1 MLPALPNDPTSS
13 DPHDTLRQL
22 PRLSEF
28 PAPAEAGEPAP
39 ESDLAWEAELRCP
52 ADGLFLRNEGR
63 GALRCER
70 GHRYAC
76 TEEGIVELA
85 PGVDAPGFGALRAA
99 TYDLTFDLLN
109 VRGLFGA
116 TPKRLIEMHRTA
128 ARAAASEKGV
138 LADIGCGTARWALP
152 ELVGARVRRYLGID
166 PSLAMLRLAAKRAAR
181 SSKRDA
187 VVLIHSEAEH
197 LPLGNATC
205 DAALSSLGM
214 QFVPDHAAA
223 LLELRRVLRPSG
235 HLYVAAPAL
244 GLRDRYDRRHEE
256 REVKDFPL
264 DVDTWPAQL
273 VAAGFEVATIETMG
287 ALVFT
292 HAIAA

>member
-1 MLPALPNDPTSS
+1 MPNDPTSS

-22 PRLSEF
+22 PRLSDFPEPSELT
-28 PAPAEAGEPAP
+28 PAPDGE
-39 ESDLAWEAELRCP
+39 LAWEAELRCP

-70 GHRYAC
+70 GHRYSC

-166 PSLAMLRLAAKRAAR
+166 PSLAMLRLASKRAAR

-187 VVLIHSEAEH
+187 VVLIHSEAQH
-197 LPLGNATC
+197 LPLGTATC

-214 QFVPDHAAA
+214 QFVSDHPAA
-223 LLELRRVLRPSG
+223 LVELRRVLRPSG
-235 HLYVAAPAL
+235 HLYIAAPAL

-264 DVDTWPAQL
+264 DVDTWPTQL
-273 VAAGFEVATIETMG
+273 TTAGFEVATIETMG

-292 HAIAA
+292 HAIAV